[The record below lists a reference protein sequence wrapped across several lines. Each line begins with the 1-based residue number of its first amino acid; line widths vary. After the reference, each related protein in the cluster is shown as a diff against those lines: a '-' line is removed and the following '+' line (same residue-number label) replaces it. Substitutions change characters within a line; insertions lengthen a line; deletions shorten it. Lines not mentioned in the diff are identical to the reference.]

1 MSCVACAWFCEEVV
15 SGVVVCEIDE
25 SQVLFRAFRP
35 HVFRRQMLSFALCCC
50 AWTARA
56 VNGTIL
62 LKSTRERNAVDLFRW
77 GKILIFHRAF
87 SIPIPKRRRRAK
99 TRPESDVGEAEHVA
113 STQNQSETRR
123 KRKKSQI
130 SRTSIALT
138 WRFHT
143 CVVVQTA
150 TKAHYEASVLQSIS
164 AVGRGVRGNPRSAYV
179 AEV

>member
-50 AWTARA
+50 AWTA

-62 LKSTRERNAVDLFRW
+62 LKPTRERNAVDLFRW

-99 TRPESDVGEAEHVA
+99 TRPESDVGVAEHVA

-123 KRKKSQI
+123 KRKKVANLQNQH
-130 SRTSIALT
+130 RTHVALS
-138 WRFHT
+138 HL
-143 CVVVQTA
+143 CCGSNGHQGP
-150 TKAHYEASVLQSIS
+150 L
-164 AVGRGVRGNPRSAYV
+164 
-179 AEV
+179 